1 MELIIQLHILCH
13 VWKYIV
19 GDGLFIFFQFG
30 LLKFTLIAVGFENLK
45 SRDLKNITSINC
57 YIYIYNIY
65 IYIYIYNITTHD
77 DVGFEDFVQIKKIM
91 ILWI

>member
-57 YIYIYNIY
+57 YIYIY
-65 IYIYIYNITTHD
+65 IYNITTHD